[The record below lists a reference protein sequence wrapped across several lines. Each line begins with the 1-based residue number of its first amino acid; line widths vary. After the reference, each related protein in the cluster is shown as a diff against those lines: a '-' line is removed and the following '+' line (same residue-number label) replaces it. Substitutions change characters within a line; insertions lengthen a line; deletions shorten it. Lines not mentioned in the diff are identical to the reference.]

1 MEYCLAKKRN
11 DIPIHVTTWLNFES
25 VMLNKRKKDTKDHML
40 YESIYVKCPEQAN
53 RERRKWLIELGGG
66 IAGKW
71 EMTPNE
77 YGLSFRGW

>member
-1 MEYCLAKKRN
+1 MAIKRN

-53 RERRKWLIELGGG
+53 RETKVV
-66 IAGKW
+66 A
-71 EMTPNE
+71 
-77 YGLSFRGW
+77 